1 MKVTKAIAIAVIA
14 VSTNVGAAHAQNLSR
29 GEITPAEFPSASY
42 KGLQYIDSKGC
53 VFIRAGID
61 GNVTWV
67 PRVNRSRKII
77 CGQAPTQ
84 GVQTA
89 AGAPSGQGAPQ
100 QITLNPAPAA
110 PATRKVAAAPAP
122 KAVPKAVV
130 RRAPAAAPVAV
141 PAPKRVVVQAP
152 RPAPSAVA
160 PKTVYKTAPAPK
172 PAAPAPRVAAAT
184 PRQPACQGASA
195 ISSRYINSGA
205 RGAVRCG
212 PQAEPIVAGTRRV
225 VAAAPTATYAAPTY
239 AAPTYAAPSYSAPA
253 RQSAALTGQTRVV
266 PKHVYTQRLN
276 TRNAPLPEG
285 YRPAWTDDRL
295 NPYRAEQ
302 TLDGHAG
309 MLLIWTSTVPRR
321 LIDQSN
327 GVDVTSR
334 VPLVYPYTDIATQ
347 QRELGVVT
355 IERRQGVVVKRI
367 QRNAG
372 TYRAPTISSRSVPV
386 TSAPTQAAPAVR
398 ATPKA
403 TQAKGE
409 RITGKGYVQLGYY
422 SGADSAQQAAQR
434 AQRMGLPAR
443 IGKFTRSGQE
453 MRMVL
458 VGPFSTSV
466 AQKSA
471 LSKMRGAGF
480 SGAVLR

>member
-1 MKVTKAIAIAVIA
+1 MIA
-14 VSTNVGAAHAQNLSR
+14 VSTNVGAGHAQSLSR

-67 PRVNRSRKII
+67 PRVNRSRKVI
-77 CGQAPTQ
+77 CGQTPTQ

-89 AGAPSGQGAPQ
+89 AGAPSGQGTPQ

-110 PATRKVAAAPAP
+110 KPAPRKVATAPAP
-122 KAVPKAVV
+122 KPAPKAVV
-130 RRAPAAAPVAV
+130 RRAPAVAPAAV

-152 RPAPSAVA
+152 RPAPSPAA
-160 PKTVYKTAPAPK
+160 PKTVYKSTPAPK

-184 PRQPACQGASA
+184 PRQPACQGASP
-195 ISSRYINSGA
+195 ISSRYINSGV

-225 VAAAPTATYAAPTY
+225 VAAAPATT
-239 AAPTYAAPSYSAPA
+239 TYAAPSYSAPSYA
-253 RQSAALTGQTRVV
+253 APSYTAPVYAAPAPQRSALTGQTRVV
-266 PKHVYTQRLN
+266 PKHVYTHRLN

-321 LIDQSN
+321 LIDQRN
-327 GVDVTSR
+327 GVDVTAK

-347 QRELGVVT
+347 QRELGTVT
-355 IERRQGVVVKRI
+355 IEKRQGFLVKRI

-372 TYRAPTISSRSVPV
+372 TYRAPTISSRSAPV
-386 TSAPTQAAPAVR
+386 KAAPAQAATAVR
-398 ATPKA
+398 AAPKPR
-403 TQAKGE
+403 QAKGE
-409 RITGKGYVQLGYY
+409 RISGKGYVQLGYY
-422 SGADSAQQAAQR
+422 SGSDSAQQAAQR
-434 AQRMGLPAR
+434 AKRLGMSTR

-453 MRMVL
+453 MRLVL
-458 VGPFSTSV
+458 VGPFSTPA

-471 LSKMRGAGF
+471 LAKMRGAGF